1 MAILVVED
9 EQRVRSFIE
18 RGLSEEGFT
27 VQGVAD
33 GADASKQLAA
43 GGIDLVLL
51 DWMLPGTS
59 GLDLLKNWRSAG
71 ISTPVVMLTA
81 RDALDDRVAALN
93 SGADDYVM
101 KPFAF
106 EELLARTKAVL
117 RRMEAPEGGKREQ
130 SLKCGDLELEP
141 RTFRVIRAGQNIR
154 VTAREFALLRYLL
167 EHAGEVLSR
176 TRIGQDVWKQD
187 FDPESN
193 VVEVYIRYL
202 RAKVDD
208 PFEKPLI
215 HTIRG
220 AGYVLREEP

>member
-1 MAILVVED
+1 MSILVVED

-18 RGLSEEGFT
+18 RGLSEEGFS
-27 VQGVAD
+27 VQGCAD
-33 GADASKQLAA
+33 GTDASKKLAA

-51 DWMLPGTS
+51 DWMLPGAS
-59 GLDLLKNWRSAG
+59 GLDLLKSWRGAG

-117 RRMEAPEGGKREQ
+117 RRMDAPEVKRDQ
-130 SLKCGDLELEP
+130 PLKCGDLELEP
-141 RTFRVIRAGQNIR
+141 RSFRVIRAGQTIR
-154 VTAREFALLRYLL
+154 VTAREFSLLRYLL
-167 EHAGEVLSR
+167 EHSGEVLSR
-176 TRIGQDVWKQD
+176 TRIGQDVWKAD

-202 RAKVDD
+202 RAKIDD

>member
-1 MAILVVED
+1 MAILIVED

-18 RGLSEEGFT
+18 RGLTEEGFA
-27 VQGVAD
+27 VQGCAD
-33 GADASKQLAA
+33 GTDASKKLTE

-51 DWMLPGTS
+51 DWMLPGAS
-59 GLDLLKNWRSAG
+59 GLELLKGWRNAG

-117 RRMEAPEGGKREQ
+117 RRMDVPEGKRDQ
-130 SLKCGDLELEP
+130 PLRCADLEMEP
-141 RTFRVIRAGQNIR
+141 RSFRVVRAGQSIR
-154 VTAREFALLRYLL
+154 VTAREFSLLRYLM

-176 TRIGQDVWKQD
+176 TRIGNDVWKAD

-202 RAKVDD
+202 RAKIDD
-208 PFEKPLI
+208 PFPRPLI

>member
-59 GLDLLKNWRSAG
+59 GLDLLKHWRGAG

-117 RRMEAPEGGKREQ
+117 RRMDTPEGKREQ
-130 SLKCGDLELEP
+130 SFKCGDLELEP

-208 PFEKPLI
+208 PFERPLI

-220 AGYVLREEP
+220 AGYVIREEP

>member
-1 MAILVVED
+1 MSILVVED

-18 RGLSEEGFT
+18 RGLTEEGFQ
-27 VQGVAD
+27 VQGCAD
-33 GADASKQLAA
+33 GTDASKQLAA
-43 GGIDLVLL
+43 GGVDLVLL

-59 GLDLLKNWRSAG
+59 GIDLLKSWRGAG
-71 ISTPVVMLTA
+71 IATPVVMLTA

-106 EELLARTKAVL
+106 EELLARMKAVL
-117 RRMEAPEGGKREQ
+117 RRMEAPEEKRDQ
-130 SLKCGDLELEP
+130 PLRCSDLELEP
-141 RTFRVIRAGQNIR
+141 RTFRVNRAGQNIR

-176 TRIGQDVWKQD
+176 TRIGNDVWKQD

-208 PFEKPLI
+208 PFPRPLI